1 MNKLEAAYAEH
12 LKLRRRAGE
21 IEWYAFDVLN
31 LRLAPK
37 CFYRPD
43 FMVMRHDAEIEMH
56 EVKGHWEDDAR
67 VKVKVAADKFPFRFL
82 AVTQRPKKHGGG
94 WLYELIS
101 KTDNEMPRRN
111 NHT

>member
-1 MNKLEAAYAEH
+1 MNKLETLYAQH
-12 LKLRRRAGE
+12 LELRRRAGE

>member
-1 MNKLEAAYAEH
+1 MNKLETLYAQH
-12 LKLRRRAGE
+12 LELRKRAGE

-43 FMVMRHDAEIEMH
+43 FMVMRRDAEIELH

-67 VKVKVAADKFPFRFL
+67 VKVKIAADKFPFRFL
-82 AVTQRPKKHGGG
+82 AVTQCPKKHGGG
-94 WLYELIS
+94 WLYEVIS
-101 KTDNEMPRRN
+101 KADGASRARA
-111 NHT
+111 